1 VSIYCCT
8 HLLHLQI
15 CLLYPLN
22 LILFS
27 AWFCPSLRL
36 GLLASTRL

>member
-1 VSIYCCT
+1 VFICCCT

-22 LILFS
+22 LILF
-27 AWFCPSLRL
+27 
-36 GLLASTRL
+36 LA

>member
-1 VSIYCCT
+1 VFICCCT

-15 CLLYPLN
+15 CLLCPLN

-27 AWFCPSLRL
+27 
-36 GLLASTRL
+36 T